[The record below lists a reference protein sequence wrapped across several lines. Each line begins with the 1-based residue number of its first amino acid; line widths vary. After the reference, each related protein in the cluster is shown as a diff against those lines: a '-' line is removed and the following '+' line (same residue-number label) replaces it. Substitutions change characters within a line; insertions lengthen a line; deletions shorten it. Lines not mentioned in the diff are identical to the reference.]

1 MNEEGRKREE
11 KLKLLPPSFPLISS
25 SRNNESRGRKC
36 QAAPSPFPVFPEGVG
51 EAKKF
56 FFLPPAA
63 FLKLHSSGKV
73 VRSRPCLHSSSSPLP
88 EHRITGRVA
97 LPPLQNAPREVA
109 LCTSRVDGGC
119 KWRKASPLLLG
130 FPSSDESFF
139 PLFTCATHAPASR
152 NKIFGA
158 Q

>member
-1 MNEEGRKREE
+1 MSSS
-11 KLKLLPPSFPLISS
+11 SFPF
-25 SRNNESRGRKC
+25 SRLSRGSWR
-36 QAAPSPFPVFPEGVG
+36 S
-51 EAKKF
+51 KKS

-119 KWRKASPLLLG
+119 KWRKASPPYSDFFQVMRASFPYSHVPRTLPLPAIKSLAHNKTPGKRRIDYAHTG
-130 FPSSDESFF
+130 FSPIPVF
-139 PLFTCATHAPASR
+139 PG
-152 NKIFGA
+152 KEGGEG
-158 Q
+158 